1 VVYILNL
8 NGQTC
13 SGRLHSR
20 FNYLLN
26 TEWYCFHGHR
36 KGVRW
41 LQFYVEFYGAVPL
54 DDAIMRNYNSFEH
67 PYNVF

>member
-1 VVYILNL
+1 MVYILNL
-8 NGQTC
+8 NGHTC

-26 TEWYCFHGHR
+26 NE
-36 KGVRW
+36 KGW

-54 DDAIMRNYNSFEH
+54 DDAIMRNYDSFEH